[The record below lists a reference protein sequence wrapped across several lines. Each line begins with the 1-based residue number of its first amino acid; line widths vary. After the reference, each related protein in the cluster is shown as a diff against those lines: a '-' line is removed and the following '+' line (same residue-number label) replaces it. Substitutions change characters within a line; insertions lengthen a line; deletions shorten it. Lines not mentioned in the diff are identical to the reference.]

1 MDVES
6 YPLIFHLIVL
16 LICEGGLR
24 FLMWRRGF
32 KRLRVGPISYYH
44 HPGNRP
50 PDDTEQVPIVFCHGI
65 GIGVIFYLPLIDEL
79 LRLGRPL
86 ILPEISFVSGFRIWQ
101 GPNSVL
107 PPAAVS
113 GTLMSILACHGY
125 ERGAFMGHSYGT
137 SWVSFMC
144 KYSPQYVAAVLFLD
158 PVCFCL
164 HWARLTRKF
173 VYHRA
178 DPGSTSHMIRTDVNV
193 NWTIQRG
200 FPWARISLFTEQI
213 PCVPCSIFLS
223 EKDALVPTGKVERYL
238 ISKGAKVLDSDVAG
252 REHFSS
258 FGQSSHPINV
268 TVFRDHNHGEWPLV
282 SACNKQVAQATEA
295 LVSQIDTVN

>member
-6 YPLIFHLIVL
+6 YPLIFHILVL

-32 KRLRVGPISYYH
+32 KRLRVGPISYYQ

-50 PDDTEQVPIVFCHGI
+50 ADDTEQVPIVFCHGI

-113 GTLMSILACHGY
+113 GTLMSILAYHGY

-164 HWARLTRKF
+164 HFARLTRKF

-200 FPWARISLFTEQI
+200 FPWARISLF
-213 PCVPCSIFLS
+213 S
-223 EKDALVPTGKVERYL
+223 EYL
-238 ISKGAKVLDSDVAG
+238 RLC
-252 REHFSS
+252 
-258 FGQSSHPINV
+258 
-268 TVFRDHNHGEWPLV
+268 L
-282 SACNKQVAQATEA
+282 SACLQA
-295 LVSQIDTVN
+295 LLL